1 MNPTKEELDAI
12 QSYKDRVREILYYM
26 PEIDSGLQKIGIIEA
41 ILTRYRDGELA
52 EKDRWISVKERLPVI
67 GQTVL
72 CYRDIDSKSDHAYAT
87 TWSQEEERFYK
98 LNSVTHWQPLP
109 TPPTN

>member
-52 EKDRWISVKERLPVI
+52 EKKRFEVSVQVRNGQKALVHNGDVI
-67 GQTVL
+67 CLFTNEG
-72 CYRDIDSKSDHAYAT
+72 
-87 TWSQEEERFYK
+87 K
-98 LNSVTHWQPLP
+98 LHIETIVGILN
-109 TPPTN
+109 PPTNQTEP